1 MKKLILLSAV
11 ALITSGSAALADIT
25 ILAWPG
31 GEPEKALRKVVTLYN
46 ETQGVKDGNSA
57 ETIYFSR
64 QGFKEKM
71 LADAAAGSTEFDLM
85 VTATYD
91 IGR

>member
-46 ETQGVKDGNSA
+46 ETQGVKDGIVLKLS
-57 ETIYFSR
+57 IFRDRGSKKKCW
-64 QGFKEKM
+64 QM
-71 LADAAAGSTEFDLM
+71 LPQALPNL
-85 VTATYD
+85 
-91 IGR
+91 I